1 MSHLG
6 EDKLLFAFI
15 KDNLN
20 VPNNKLI
27 LFQKNK
33 INLIWNDHRER
44 TPIQNIQKNAV
55 CVLQFYERGRAL
67 KWLKW
72 L

>member
-27 LFQKNK
+27 LSRKKK
-33 INLIWNDHRER
+33 INLIWNEHQSK
-44 TPIQNIQKNAV
+44 TYKKNAAKRNKKPLV
-55 CVLQFYERGRAL
+55 YGTVDMTSPY
-67 KWLKW
+67 
-72 L
+72 